1 MTSITF
7 AAVICEADDPCVTGV
22 HSARGPNQQS
32 SWRSGAGGSPDSSH
46 RQGVG
51 VDGSGVEHMEGNG
64 SGTSRSGR

>member
-7 AAVICEADDPCVTGV
+7 AAVICEADDPCVRGV
-22 HSARGPNQQS
+22 CSARGPNS
-32 SWRSGAGGSPDSSH
+32 NPPGGVALGDLLIPVIG
-46 RQGVG
+46 RGVG